1 MDYKCK
7 KIRNRNADW
16 ERLASGNS
24 FQGICM
30 HSSYVQCSWSSLS
43 SYCIGCPVREKSCNS
58 SSEVP
63 DENNI
68 LSIETARDIKEC
80 AGQLKTL
87 INLGLGHLFHSFVKS
102 LTIYSIYFTLLFR
115 DLSRNPEQWNVFQWH
130 KYLLLWVLDILSKI
144 IQMLHLG
151 LLQRKWWPWSRK
163 WK

>member
-1 MDYKCK
+1 MLIGK
-7 KIRNRNADW
+7 DW
-16 ERLASGNS
+16 LQETPSKVFVCIVPVCS
-24 FQGICM
+24 I
-30 HSSYVQCSWSSLS
+30 VQHSWSSFS

-87 INLGLGHLFHSFVKS
+87 INLGLGHLFHSFTKS

>member
-1 MDYKCK
+1 MCPPVDYKCK

-16 ERLASGNS
+16 EKLASGNS

-30 HSSYVQCSWSSLS
+30 HSSSMFNVHSFS

-80 AGQLKTL
+80 AG
-87 INLGLGHLFHSFVKS
+87 
-102 LTIYSIYFTLLFR
+102 
-115 DLSRNPEQWNVFQWH
+115 
-130 KYLLLWVLDILSKI
+130 
-144 IQMLHLG
+144 
-151 LLQRKWWPWSRK
+151 
-163 WK
+163 